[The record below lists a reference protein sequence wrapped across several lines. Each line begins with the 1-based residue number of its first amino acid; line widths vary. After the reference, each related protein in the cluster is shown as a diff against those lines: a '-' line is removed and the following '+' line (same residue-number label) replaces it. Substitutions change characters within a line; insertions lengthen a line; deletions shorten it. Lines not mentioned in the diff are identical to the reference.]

1 MKLYEVEIT
10 ETLQKKV
17 TVEAASQLEAEEMVT
32 DAWNREDY
40 VLDSGD
46 FVGVDFKTVREQE
59 ISQKKDTMDVLLVK
73 PNAYP
78 EKVTIGAEL
87 EDLQKAVGGD
97 IEVTYPFEDEVG
109 IVLNEE
115 GKLIGL
121 PLNRAVYSEDGDM
134 LDIYAGD
141 FLVVGLTEDDF
152 GSLSPELMEKFEQKF
167 HQPETF
173 VRLGRSIMAVPM
185 SDDMVKNI
193 ADRAENP
200 CPPKSCI
207 QPPIKTACEKG
218 R

>member
-121 PLNRAVYSEDGDM
+121 PLNRAVYS
-134 LDIYAGD
+134 
-141 FLVVGLTEDDF
+141 
-152 GSLSPELMEKFEQKF
+152 
-167 HQPETF
+167 
-173 VRLGRSIMAVPM
+173 
-185 SDDMVKNI
+185 
-193 ADRAENP
+193 
-200 CPPKSCI
+200 
-207 QPPIKTACEKG
+207 
-218 R
+218 

>member
-173 VRLGRSIMAVPM
+173 VRLGRSIMAVSYTHLTLPT
-185 SDDMVKNI
+185 K
-193 ADRAENP
+193 A
-200 CPPKSCI
+200 
-207 QPPIKTACEKG
+207 
-218 R
+218 

>member
-17 TVEAASQLEAEEMVT
+17 TVEAASQLEAEEMVM

-193 ADRAENP
+193 ADRAE
-200 CPPKSCI
+200 KSMS
-207 QPPIKTACEKG
+207 PEKLHPAADKDCL
-218 R
+218 

>member
-193 ADRAENP
+193 ADRAE
-200 CPPKSCI
+200 KSMS
-207 QPPIKTACEKG
+207 PEKLHPAAYKDCL
-218 R
+218 

>member
-17 TVEAASQLEAEEMVT
+17 TVAATSQLEAEEMVT

-46 FVGVDFKTVREQE
+46 FVGVDFKTIGEQE

-78 EKVTIGAEL
+78 EKVTIGTEL

-134 LDIYAGD
+134 QDIYAGD

-193 ADRAENP
+193 ADRAE
-200 CPPKSCI
+200 KSMS
-207 QPPIKTACEKG
+207 PEKPHPAADKG
-218 R
+218 CL

>member
-17 TVEAASQLEAEEMVT
+17 TVAATSQLEAEEMVT

-46 FVGVDFKTVREQE
+46 FVGVDFKTIGEQE

-78 EKVTIGAEL
+78 EKVTIGTEL

-109 IVLNEE
+109 IVLN
-115 GKLIGL
+115 
-121 PLNRAVYSEDGDM
+121 V
-134 LDIYAGD
+134 
-141 FLVVGLTEDDF
+141 
-152 GSLSPELMEKFEQKF
+152 
-167 HQPETF
+167 
-173 VRLGRSIMAVPM
+173 
-185 SDDMVKNI
+185 
-193 ADRAENP
+193 
-200 CPPKSCI
+200 
-207 QPPIKTACEKG
+207 
-218 R
+218 